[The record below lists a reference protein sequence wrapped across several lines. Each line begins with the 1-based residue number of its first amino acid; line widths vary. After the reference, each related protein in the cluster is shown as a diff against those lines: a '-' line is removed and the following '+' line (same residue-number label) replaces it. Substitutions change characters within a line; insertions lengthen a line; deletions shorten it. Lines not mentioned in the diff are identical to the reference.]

1 LGSDGG
7 LESGS
12 NLAGDQV
19 DLSTI
24 SSGALGR
31 QTVTGSDLLARAA
44 HHLPD
49 VGPDQP
55 NRLGLPHDDHQ
66 CDKTGDYQEG
76 ERRPN
81 ARWAFTISVL
91 LHPLVLIG

>member
-1 LGSDGG
+1 VMIFHTTSRPALRAAACGG
-7 LESGS
+7 RPRPADRHGS
-12 NLAGDQV
+12 NLP
-19 DLSTI
+19 
-24 SSGALGR
+24 
-31 QTVTGSDLLARAA
+31 ARAA
-44 HHLPD
+44 HQLPD

-76 ERRPN
+76 EPRPN